1 MKYPLLKRFEFLIP
15 IVNMGFQSAKSQ
27 MLSYSDISD
36 RNSIDGTIIGSL
48 RTMSDENL
56 DTLDRSVN
64 LELQRALSNHV
75 ET

>member
-15 IVNMGFQSAKSQ
+15 IVNMGFQSTKSQ

-64 LELQRALSNHV
+64 LELQRALFNHV